1 MRNLNSIFILS
12 TLGAK
17 EWIRLKFFHLV
28 IFVAFLFI
36 VFSHLLS
43 SLTFAVQERLL
54 FDFGLAGLEIGLIF
68 ISCLI
73 GSHAVQRE
81 IDRKTLFVLLARP
94 IPRWHIVMGAWGT
107 LLILN
112 LIFTIGFSFSFIT
125 SAGFYVSFQGFL
137 ISALSSVLK
146 ALVISSFALAMGL
159 LVRPI
164 LALGTAVSYWVLCY
178 SLPDVQ
184 YFVTK
189 LKNPKITMM
198 VDALDK
204 IIPQFYRF
212 NWKSYYYVVTP
223 ASGSEISWM
232 VFHCLAW
239 TFFWLFLAS
248 VFFQRKEIA

>member
-1 MRNLNSIFILS
+1 MSSIYILS
-12 TLGAK
+12 ILGAK

-28 IFVAFLFI
+28 IFVAVLFI
-36 VFSHLLS
+36 FFSHLLS

-68 ISCLI
+68 ISSLI
-73 GSHAVQRE
+73 GSHAIHRE
-81 IDRKTLFVLLARP
+81 IERKTLFVLLARP
-94 IPRWHIVMGAWGT
+94 IPRWHIVMGAWGA
-107 LLILN
+107 LIILN
-112 LIFTIGFSFSFIT
+112 LIFTVGFSLSFIT
-125 SAGFYVSFQGFL
+125 SAGFWNLFGGFM
-137 ISALSSVLK
+137 IAALSSVLK

-164 LALGTAVSYWVLCY
+164 LALGTAVSYWILCY

-184 YFVTK
+184 FFVSK
-189 LKNPKITMM
+189 LNNPTLTTL
-198 VDALDK
+198 VNVLDN

-212 NWKSYYYVVTP
+212 NWKAYYYVVTP
-223 ASGSEISWM
+223 ATGSEILWM
-232 VFHCLAW
+232 ICHCAAW